1 MITGYETM
9 EAKIENNKFF
19 VIGNWTDNLE
29 NAEFFKTFKEAL
41 TAQSKNNLELIE
53 QDRINYS
60 DMYEVF
66 KTTSIM

>member
-41 TAQSKNNLELIE
+41 EAQIKCNLELIE
-53 QDRINYS
+53 QDRLNEC

-66 KTTSIM
+66 KTSSL

>member
-1 MITGYETM
+1 MITGYKTV
-9 EAKIENNKFF
+9 ENSIKNNNWFI
-19 VIGNWTDNLE
+19 IGNWTSNLE